1 MRSRNC
7 KSVLALAALVLASGI
22 TSAAVAQCGL
32 PTKLVR
38 PSDWSANLGGV
49 HLMRTANSEF
59 DDHDGPSIV
68 GMWHVSFIA
77 ETADPATAPPGSM
90 IDNAL
95 VVWHSD
101 GTEIMNSMR
110 PPQDGNFC
118 LGVWERVG
126 PRTYK
131 LNHIPWFSKQ
141 FPTGPDDEGTTIGPS
156 VGPTQITEEVTL
168 SPDGQHYSG
177 TFTLVAYST
186 TNAIIQT
193 FTGKVSATRV
203 TVSTKE
209 PSLM

>member
-1 MRSRNC
+1 MRSRNW
-7 KSVLALAALVLASGI
+7 KSVPAMVALVLASGT
-22 TSAAVAQCGL
+22 TSVALAQCGL
-32 PTKLVR
+32 PTKLVK
-38 PSDWSANLGGV
+38 PSSWTPAMGGA
-49 HLMRTANSEF
+49 HLMRADF

-77 ETADPATAPPGSM
+77 ETAVPPTAPTGAM

-131 LNHIPWFSKQ
+131 LNHIPWFAKQ
-141 FPTGPDDEGTTIGPS
+141 FPTGPDDPGTTIGPS

-177 TFTLVAYST
+177 TFTLVAYTT
-186 TNAIIQT
+186 TNTVFQT
-193 FTGKVSATRV
+193 FTGKVSGTRI

-209 PSLM
+209 SDLM